1 MMKRILLV
9 LALAISPIYAIGA
22 TSWFSC
28 EDQPSGKLERHV
40 CTSSDTLKLNEKMYA
55 LLGEIEGET
64 ASVNGETGVRTNPI
78 GRSQIT
84 WYKAV
89 LSRCASHECVVE
101 AYHARIGFLERQAR
115 RLERGQ
121 GPEGIDR

>member
-1 MMKRILLV
+1 MMKRILL
-9 LALAISPIYAIGA
+9 AAILAISPLFAIGA

-28 EDQPSGKLERHV
+28 EDQPPGKLERHV

-55 LLGEIEGET
+55 LLGEIEDET
-64 ASVNGETGVRTNPI
+64 AGVNGETGVRTNPI
-78 GRSQIT
+78 GRSQIKWHKT
-84 WYKAV
+84 V

-101 AYHARIGFLERQAR
+101 AYHARIGFLERQVR

-121 GPEGIDR
+121 WLE